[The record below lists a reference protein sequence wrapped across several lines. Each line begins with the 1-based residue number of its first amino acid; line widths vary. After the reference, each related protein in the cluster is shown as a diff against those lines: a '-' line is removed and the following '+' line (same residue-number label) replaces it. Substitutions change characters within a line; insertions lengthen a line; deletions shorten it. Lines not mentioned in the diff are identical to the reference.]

1 MSGGLT
7 AGIGCALVFSC
18 VGAVY
23 HLVWATRFQ
32 LVMGVLTLRFVDG
45 ANCRLL
51 LLCRRMS
58 NLSASVSY
66 LFEAHP
72 LVVQHLV
79 PALLSLY
86 SGTSA
91 SHASDGWH
99 QWQTGFQH

>member
-1 MSGGLT
+1 
-7 AGIGCALVFSC
+7 
-18 VGAVY
+18 
-23 HLVWATRFQ
+23 
-32 LVMGVLTLRFVDG
+32 MGVFTLRFVDG
-45 ANCRLL
+45 ANGRLL